1 MICGGFHAAT
11 AKAKGTLATKQYP
24 WSFPGT
30 PVVRRQGV
38 RDNTPTLEV
47 VDSFYRGCQWIEVPG
62 PSFNL
67 YRTGDLHPR
76 KFNMEPEDHGFQ
88 KDFPF
93 PWTYFQVPCWI
104 SGV

>member
-38 RDNTPTLEV
+38 INHA
-47 VDSFYRGCQWIEVPG
+47 
-62 PSFNL
+62 
-67 YRTGDLHPR
+67 HPR
-76 KFNMEPEDHGFQ
+76 GGWSWKAGDVNG
-88 KDFPF
+88 
-93 PWTYFQVPCWI
+93 
-104 SGV
+104 